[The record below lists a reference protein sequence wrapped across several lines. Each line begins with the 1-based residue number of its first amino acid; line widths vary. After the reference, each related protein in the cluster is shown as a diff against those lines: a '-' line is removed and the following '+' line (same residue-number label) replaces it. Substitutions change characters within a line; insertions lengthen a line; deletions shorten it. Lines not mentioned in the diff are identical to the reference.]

1 MKIYVGYADNFFK
14 HVEEMR
20 WT

>member
-1 MKIYVGYADNFFK
+1 MKVYVGYADNFFK